1 MANTKSAKKDL
12 RRSEKK
18 RVQNQS
24 VRTALKTYVKKARTT
39 ITTGDSAA
47 MVESLRLAEKML
59 DKAVQNGVIHKNQ
72 AARRKSRIAK
82 QIAAA
87 QAKTA

>member
-47 MVESLRLAEKML
+47 MVESLRVAEKML

-87 QAKTA
+87 QAKSA